1 MMLQDLLQDLRVT
14 LRGLLRAPV
23 LTLTIVVTVGLGI
36 GATTV
41 IFSAIHAALLQPLP
55 YADPGRLVRIYTDAP
70 PNRFRFSVADYQAL
84 QTEQTHFEQ
93 IAGYTDRLMSF
104 SDGNVAE
111 RVRGKLVSWTYFGLL
126 GLRPAHGRDFAEAD
140 GRPGNPLAVIVSRGF
155 WHQRLAGRLDAV
167 GTPIRIDGADH
178 IVVGVLPPTVG
189 PLEEGHD
196 FFIAA
201 QWQPP
206 RRKGPFVITTLAR
219 LRSESER
226 SAAADELRAINRR
239 MFSIWRSSY
248 QDDKAT
254 WSFIDLKRHV
264 VGDVALTAGLAL
276 AAVALVWLIACAN
289 ASNLLVARVTSRRR
303 ELAVRAALGASRGRV
318 VRYLMAESAVLAIG
332 AASLGVL
339 LARTGVRLLRDFGGA
354 YFPRT
359 HEIALDGPV
368 FWLLIGLTA
377 ASALLFGVVPAV
389 YGTGG
394 PVEESLRSMGRSST
408 GSVSV
413 RRLRQI
419 LVGSQFAIAT
429 PLLVVAGLLLVSLKQ
444 LGRVDLGFDTH
455 NVLSGSI
462 SLPATQYD
470 TSGRVIAFWDQ
481 LQRRLEALPG
491 VSRIA
496 FADSRPPN
504 GAGDFNNFDLEDFPT
519 AAGQSQPVT
528 PWVSVSPDYFRLL
541 GLSLLDGRLLEDRD
555 GAGANL
561 ESVVVDRAWARRF
574 FPNQSAV
581 GKRFHEGGCTTCPW
595 TTVVGVVSEVKYAG
609 IDKPDEGTV
618 YTAMP
623 AQGSSSPARVRFFL
637 ARTDVDAISLASAV
651 RQIVHEL
658 DPSVPLSG
666 LATFDDLVDQ
676 SLQRP
681 RSISV
686 LVGGFAVVALTLSL
700 VGIYGVMAHYV
711 QQQTKDISIR
721 LALGG
726 RPAHVLGLIV
736 GEGMKVVTG
745 GVVVGLAVAVGAARV
760 MSSLLFGVGAA
771 DAVTYAAVA
780 TLMVGVALAACLV
793 PARRAIGVEPAAVL
807 RNE

>member
-1 MMLQDLLQDLRVT
+1 V
-14 LRGLLRAPV
+14 
-23 LTLTIVVTVGLGI
+23 
-36 GATTV
+36 
-41 IFSAIHAALLQPLP
+41 
-55 YADPGRLVRIYTDAP
+55 
-70 PNRFRFSVADYQAL
+70 
-84 QTEQTHFEQ
+84 
-93 IAGYTDRLMSF
+93 
-104 SDGNVAE
+104 
-111 RVRGKLVSWTYFGLL
+111 
-126 GLRPAHGRDFAEAD
+126 
-140 GRPGNPLAVIVSRGF
+140 VIVSRGF
-155 WHQRLAGRLDAV
+155 WHQRLAGRLDAI
-167 GTPIRIDGADH
+167 GKTIRIDGADH
-178 IVVGVLPPTVG
+178 VVVGVLPQAVG
-189 PLEEGHD
+189 PLEEGQD
-196 FFIAA
+196 LFIAA

-206 RRKGPFVITTLAR
+206 RRKGPFLITTLAR

-239 MFSIWRSSY
+239 MFPIWRSSY

-254 WSFIDLKRHV
+254 WSLIDLKRHV
-264 VGDVALTAGLAL
+264 IGDVELTAGLAL

-332 AASLGVL
+332 AASLGIL
-339 LARTGVRLLRDFGGA
+339 LTRTGVRLLRDFGSA

-368 FWLLIGLTA
+368 FWLLFCLTA
-377 ASALLFGVVPAV
+377 ASALLFGVVPAM

-394 PVEESLRSMGRSST
+394 PVDESLRSMGRSST

-413 RRLRQI
+413 RRLRQV

-470 TSGRVIAFWDQ
+470 TAGRVIAFWDQ
-481 LQRRLEALPG
+481 LQRRLEGLPG

-519 AAGQSQPVT
+519 AAGHAQPVT
-528 PWVSVSPDYFRLL
+528 PWVSVSPEYFRLL
-541 GLSLLDGRLLEDRD
+541 GLSLLDGRLLEERD
-555 GAGANL
+555 GSTENL

-609 IDKPDEGTV
+609 LDKPDDGTV

-637 ARTDVDAISLASAV
+637 ARTDVDAISLAPGV
-651 RQIVHEL
+651 RQIVREL
-658 DPSVPLSG
+658 DPSVPLSA
-666 LATFDDLVDQ
+666 LATFDDLVEQ

-681 RSISV
+681 RSISL
-686 LVGGFAVVALTLSL
+686 LVGGFAGVALMLSL

-736 GEGMKVVTG
+736 REGMKVVTA
-745 GVVVGLAVAVGAARV
+745 GVAVGLAVAAGGARL

-780 TLMVGVALAACLV
+780 TLMLGVALAACFV
-793 PARRAIGVEPAAVL
+793 PARSAIGVEPAAVL

>member
-1 MMLQDLLQDLRVT
+1 MM
-14 LRGLLRAPV
+14 
-23 LTLTIVVTVGLGI
+23 TLTIVVTVGLGI

-41 IFSAIHAALLQPLP
+41 IFSAIHAALLRPLP
-55 YADPGRLVRIYTDAP
+55 YADAGRLVRIYTDAP
-70 PNRFRFSVADYQAL
+70 PNRFRFSVADYLAL
-84 QTEQTHFEQ
+84 QAEQTHFEQ

-111 RVRGKLVSWTYFGLL
+111 RLRGKLVSSTYFSVL
-126 GLRPAHGRDFAEAD
+126 GLRPATGRDFTESD
-140 GRPGNPLAVIVSRGF
+140 SRPGNPLAVIVSRRF
-155 WHQRLAGRLDAV
+155 WHQRLAGRIDAL
-167 GTPIRIDGADH
+167 GKPIRIDGADH
-178 IVVGVLPPTVG
+178 IVVGVLPQTVG
-189 PLEEGHD
+189 PLEEGQD
-196 FFIAA
+196 FFVAA

-206 RRKGPFVITTLAR
+206 RRKGPFLITTLAR

-226 SAAADELRAINRR
+226 TAAADELHAINRR
-239 MFSIWRSSY
+239 MFPIWRSSY

-264 VGDVALTAGLAL
+264 IGDVQVTAGLAL

-332 AASLGVL
+332 AASLGVV
-339 LARTGVRLLRDFGGA
+339 LARTGVRLLRDFGSA

-359 HEIALDGPV
+359 HEIALGGPV
-368 FWLLIGLTA
+368 FWLLVGLTA
-377 ASALLFGVVPAV
+377 ASALLFGVVPAM

-394 PVEESLRSMGRSST
+394 PVDESLRSMGRSST

-413 RRLRQI
+413 RRLRQV

-462 SLPATQYD
+462 SLPTTQYD
-470 TSGRVIAFWDQ
+470 TPGRVIAFWDQ
-481 LQRRLEALPG
+481 LQRRFEALPG

-504 GAGDFNNFDLEDFPT
+504 GAGNFNNFDLEDFPT

-541 GLSLLDGRLLEDRD
+541 GLSLLDGRLLDDRD
-555 GAGANL
+555 GAAANL

-595 TTVVGVVSEVKYAG
+595 TNVVGVVSEVKYAG
-609 IDKPDEGTV
+609 LDKPDDGTV

-623 AQGSSSPARVRFFL
+623 AQGSSSPARQRFFL
-637 ARTDVDAISLASAV
+637 ARTDVDAISLASAA
-651 RQIVHEL
+651 RQIVREL
-658 DPSVPLSG
+658 DPSLPLSG
-666 LATFDDLVDQ
+666 LATLDDLVDQ
-676 SLQRP
+676 SLQQP

-686 LVGGFAVVALTLSL
+686 LVGGFAAVALILSL
-700 VGIYGVMAHYV
+700 VGIYGVMAHDV

-771 DAVTYAAVA
+771 DAVTYAAV
-780 TLMVGVALAACLV
+780 TTPMLGVALAACFV
-793 PARRAIGVEPAAVL
+793 PARRAITVQPASVL